1 MMVQIKKLLARHFNI
16 QHRVSILPQVIVSRK
31 PNPPSPPPP
40 GECVKSKGLQAQ
52 DPKTQ
57 MHETKD
63 KMQARPA
70 TAPARCSEGGKR
82 RGKNSVNDC
91 ENDPSKGNGHGNG
104 SPPAAAGSKDLK
116 PAPQPAAGMAPPPAA
131 STAAGTALTGTRT
144 CWFVIC
150 VRASYFHDGPL

>member
-1 MMVQIKKLLARHFNI
+1 MLARHFNI

-40 GECVKSKGLQAQ
+40 GECIKSKGLQTQ

-57 MHETKD
+57 MHETKG
-63 KMQARPA
+63 KVQARPA
-70 TAPARCSEGGKR
+70 TAPARCSDGGKR
-82 RGKNSVNDC
+82 REKNC
-91 ENDPSKGNGHGNG
+91 ENDPSKGNGNGNG

-131 STAAGTALTGTRT
+131 SAAAGTALTGTRT